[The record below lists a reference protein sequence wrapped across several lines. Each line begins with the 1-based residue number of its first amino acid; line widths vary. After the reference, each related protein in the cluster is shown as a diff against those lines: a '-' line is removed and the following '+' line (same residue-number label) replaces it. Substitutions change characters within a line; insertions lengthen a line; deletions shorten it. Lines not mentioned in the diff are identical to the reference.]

1 MWPDPQENVDLIS
14 FNESI
19 VEENLIFCRVIVVG
33 GFDLRKELHIKVIL
47 LTFYNLSLPDV
58 LLN

>member
-1 MWPDPQENVDLIS
+1 MDLVT

-19 VEENLIFCRVIVVG
+19 VKENLIFCTVIVVG
-33 GFDLRKELHIKVIL
+33 GFDLRKELHIMVIL
-47 LTFYNLSLPDV
+47 LTFYNLSLADV

>member
-19 VEENLIFCRVIVVG
+19 VKENLIFCTVIVIE
-33 GFDLRKELHIKVIL
+33 GFDLRKELHIMVIL

>member
-19 VEENLIFCRVIVVG
+19 VKENLIFCTVIVVE
-33 GFDLRKELHIKVIL
+33 GFDLRKELRIMVIL